1 MGIWVAGGFV
11 GSVIN
16 SVQVDNDDDDFI
28 AKHHIH
34 STMKNTTSIAV
45 SLWGAIVQGT
55 QTEERLCNWCDP
67 QITI

>member
-45 SLWGAIVQGT
+45 SL
-55 QTEERLCNWCDP
+55 
-67 QITI
+67 